1 MNRNDQNTIGSL
13 YTEAILQGA
22 SGKKH
27 DTGLMALRKI
37 LELDPNSA
45 IAQIKAEIGA
55 PGGMPYEEFQE
66 LAVNAF
72 REAGITTGNNLTWNK
87 LSKAIGQVL
96 EADIRFWNRNDKQ
109 YVFADFS
116 EDGDDGL
123 FPGETGFDYEEH
135 NK

>member
-1 MNRNDQNTIGSL
+1 MNRNDQDTIGSL
-13 YTEAILQGA
+13 YTEAVLQGA

-27 DTGLMALRKI
+27 DTGLMALRKM
-37 LELDPNSA
+37 LELRPDSA

-72 REAGITTGNNLTWNK
+72 REAGITTGDNLTWNK

-96 EADIRFWNRNDKQ
+96 EAEIEYNKGYDDQ
-109 YVFADFS
+109 GYVFADV
-116 EDGDDGL
+116 G
-123 FPGETGFDYEEH
+123 YEYGQDIVSVP
-135 NK
+135 KQ

>member
-27 DTGLMALRKI
+27 DTGLMALHKM

-96 EADIRFWNRNDKQ
+96 EAEIEYNKGYDGRG
-109 YVFADFS
+109 YVFADV
-116 EDGDDGL
+116 G
-123 FPGETGFDYEEH
+123 YEYGQDIVSAD
-135 NK
+135 K

>member
-27 DTGLMALRKI
+27 DTGLMALRKM

-55 PGGMPYEEFQE
+55 PGGMPYYDFQE
-66 LAVNAF
+66 LAIDAF

-96 EADIRFWNRNDKQ
+96 EAEIEYQTGDDDDD
-109 YVFADFS
+109 YVFADV
-116 EDGDDGL
+116 G
-123 FPGETGFDYEEH
+123 YEYGQDIVSAD
-135 NK
+135 KQ

>member
-1 MNRNDQNTIGSL
+1 MNRNDQNTIGNL

-27 DTGLMALRKI
+27 DTGLMALHKM

-45 IAQIKAEIGA
+45 IAQLKAEIGT

-96 EADIRFWNRNDKQ
+96 EAEIEYNKGYDDKG
-109 YVFADFS
+109 YVFADV
-116 EDGDDGL
+116 G
-123 FPGETGFDYEEH
+123 YEYGQDIVSAD
-135 NK
+135 KQ